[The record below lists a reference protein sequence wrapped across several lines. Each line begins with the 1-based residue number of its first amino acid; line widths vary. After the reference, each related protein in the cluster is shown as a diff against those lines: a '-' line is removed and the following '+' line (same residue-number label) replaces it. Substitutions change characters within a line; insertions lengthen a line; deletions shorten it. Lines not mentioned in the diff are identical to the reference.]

1 MALKVLSNKICT
13 LCVAVVLLTSCAGGP
28 SVQPGS
34 AESGAPEVRPAVPA
48 AVTQRIEAIERGLLP
63 PVVVEGE
70 APNWSIDERMREH
83 RVPAL
88 GIAVF
93 DNYELQWAKAYGMA
107 EAETDSR
114 ATPETLFLAGSISK
128 SVNALGVMRAAADGT
143 LALDQPVNELLHS
156 WKLPENALTRATPVT
171 LRKLLS
177 HTAGT
182 SVHGFPGYAEG
193 AALPTVQQILDG
205 EAPANTAAV
214 RVDLAPGARF
224 RYSGGGTT
232 ITQLALIDRTGKT
245 YPDALAEL
253 VFEPFGMR
261 HSSFEQTL
269 SPERLRHAAV
279 GYGSDDQPIA
289 GKRHRYPEMAA
300 AGLWTTPSD
309 LALFFIEIARAR
321 AGQSSPALQEI
332 AIQMTSKVIGTSDA
346 EDGDGVGL
354 GVFLFQR
361 HGAEFFGHAGAD
373 EGFQAN
379 AVVSLDGGR
388 GIVLMANSNNGFR
401 IFPEIERAVFA
412 AYGWPGAEPVRARVA
427 LDPAR
432 LDGLSGQY
440 RFGAIDTDVA
450 MQDGKILA
458 RLPFEPAVELVPI
471 AADRLIHSGNGSEL
485 RIVAPGAFELT
496 RRGAPTRTVSR
507 ASEAERHPLF
517 ALEDGRFDEAAAA
530 WRKRIQAAPEAAAEE
545 EREANRLGYRLI
557 AGDPVKAVEVMRLI
571 ATVFPESTNAHDS
584 LGEAYVRQG
593 NTEGAIASYER
604 ALAVVDADRQIPDA
618 EKGQWRDHASAQL
631 AKLRARR

>member
-1 MALKVLSNKICT
+1 MSLKLLSTKICT
-13 LCVAVVLLTSCAGGP
+13 LCVAVVLLTSCAGSP
-28 SVQPGS
+28 PIQPDS
-34 AESGAPEVRPAVPA
+34 ADSDSPERGPAVST
-48 AVTQRIEAIERGLLP
+48 AVAERIEAIERGLLP
-63 PVVVEGE
+63 PVVVAGE
-70 APNWSIDERMREH
+70 APNWTIEERMREH

-88 GIAVF
+88 SIAVF

-107 EAETDSR
+107 EAETDSL

-128 SVNALGVMRAAADGT
+128 SVNALGVMLAAADGQ
-143 LALDQPVNELLHS
+143 LALDQPVNELLQS

-224 RYSGGGTT
+224 RYSGGGIT
-232 ITQLALIDRTGKT
+232 ITQLALTDRTGKT

-269 SPERLRHAAV
+269 SPERLRYAAV
-279 GYGSDDQPIA
+279 GYGSDGEPIA

-309 LALFFIEIARAR
+309 LALFFIELARAR
-321 AGQSSPALQEI
+321 AGQSSQALQEI
-332 AIQMTSKVIGTSDA
+332 AIQMTSKVISTSDA
-346 EDGDGVGL
+346 DDGNGVGL

-361 HGAEFFGHAGAD
+361 HGAEFFGHGGAD

-388 GIVLMANSNNGFR
+388 GIVIMANSNTGFR

-412 AYGWPGAEPVRARVA
+412 EYGWPGAEPVHARVT
-427 LDPAR
+427 LDPTR
-432 LDGLSGQY
+432 LDGLAGHY
-440 RFGAIDTDVA
+440 RFGAIDSAVVV
-450 MQDGKILA
+450 QDGKILA
-458 RLPFEPAVELVPI
+458 RLPFEPAAELVPI
-471 AADRLIHSGNGSEL
+471 AADRLIHRENGSEL
-485 RIVAPGAFELT
+485 RITAPGAFEVA
-496 RRGAPTRTVSR
+496 RRGAPASTVSR
-507 ASEAERHPLF
+507 ASEADRHPLF
-517 ALEDGRFDEAAAA
+517 ALEAGHFDEAAAA
-530 WRKRIQAAPEAAAEE
+530 WCRRIEATPDAGAEE

-557 AGDPVKAVEVMRLI
+557 ASDPTKAVEVMRLI
-571 ATVFPESTNAHDS
+571 ATVFPQSTNAHDS
-584 LGEAYVRQG
+584 LADAYIRLG
-593 NTEGAIASYER
+593 NTDGAIASYER
-604 ALAVVDADRQIPDA
+604 ALSVLDSDTQLSES
-618 EKGQWRDHASAQL
+618 EKAQWRGHASAQL
-631 AKLRARR
+631 AKLRAAR